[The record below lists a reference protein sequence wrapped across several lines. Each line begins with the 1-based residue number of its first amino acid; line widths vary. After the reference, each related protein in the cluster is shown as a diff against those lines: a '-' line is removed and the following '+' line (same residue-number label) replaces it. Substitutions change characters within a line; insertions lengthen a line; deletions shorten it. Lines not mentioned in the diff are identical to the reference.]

1 MKYTEF
7 KSSLENA
14 KPFSVYL
21 FEGKDAFFR
30 ERGLSLLKNKFVQEP
45 ELNYVVLDDDLSVE
59 KLISSLNGYPFMS
72 EKRLTA
78 IREFYPKQDFFKKG
92 FKEYLENPFE
102 QSILVILNEKP
113 CEALKKFS
121 SVCVVDCSKADKSI
135 LVRWIK
141 AECSKFGLSIEAE
154 TASELCDYC
163 LSDMTR
169 IELEVQKL
177 CAYSL
182 DKGVVEK
189 SDLVELVNRDTE
201 YKIYQMTDYIA
212 TKQFDLALSVI
223 KDMLGKGEPA
233 QVILVSIYNYFRRLL
248 HASISN
254 MDDLQLAKAFGI
266 ESYAVK
272 KIKKQAQAFKKRSLK
287 QAVDM
292 LTDVDYMAKSGR
304 AEIDSRMWLTIFK
317 IMTDK

>member
-7 KSSLENA
+7 KGGLENA

-21 FEGKDAFFR
+21 FEGRDAFFR
-30 ERGLSLLKNKFVQEP
+30 ERGLALLKNRFVQEP
-45 ELNYVVLDDDLSVE
+45 ELNYVVLDEDLTVE
-59 KLISSLNGYPFMS
+59 KLVSSLNGYPFMS

-78 IREFYPKQDFFKKG
+78 VREFYPKQEFFKKG
-92 FKEYLENPFE
+92 LKEYLENPSEFG
-102 QSILVILNEKP
+102 ILAILNEKP

-121 SVCVVDCSKADKSI
+121 SVCVVDCGKAEKSI
-135 LVRWIK
+135 LVRWVK
-141 AECSKFGLSIEAE
+141 AECSKSGVTIEAE
-154 TASELCDYC
+154 TANELCDYC
-163 LSDMTR
+163 LCDMTR

-177 CAYSL
+177 CAYAI
-182 DKGVVEK
+182 DKGVIEK
-189 SDLVELVNRDTE
+189 SDLKEIVNRDNE

-223 KDMLGKGEPA
+223 KDMLGKGEAA

-254 MDDLQLAKAFGI
+254 MDDAQLSKAFGV

-287 QAVDM
+287 LAVDA
-292 LTDVDYMAKSGR
+292 LIDADYKVKSGK
-304 AEIDSRMWLTIFK
+304 AEIDSRMWLTVFK

>member
-7 KSSLENA
+7 KSGLENG

-30 ERGLSLLKNKFVQEP
+30 ERGLALLKNRFVQEP
-45 ELNYVVLDDDLSVE
+45 ELNYVVLDEDLTVE
-59 KLISSLNGYPFMS
+59 KLVASLNGYPFMS

-78 IREFYPKQDFFKKG
+78 VREFYPKQDFFKKG
-92 FKEYLENPFE
+92 LKEYLENPSEFG
-102 QSILVILNEKP
+102 ILAILNEKP

-121 SVCVVDCSKADKSI
+121 SVCIVDCGKADKSI

-141 AECSKFGLSIEAE
+141 AECSKLGLTIDAE

-177 CAYSL
+177 CAYAL
-182 DKGVVEK
+182 DKGVIEK
-189 SDLVELVNRDTE
+189 SDLKEIVNRDNE

-223 KDMLGKGEPA
+223 KDMLGKGEA
-233 QVILVSIYNYFRRLL
+233 SQVILVSIYNYFRRLL

-254 MDDLQLAKAFGI
+254 MDDAQLSKAFGV

-287 QAVDM
+287 LAVDA
-292 LTDVDYMAKSGR
+292 LIDADYKVKSGK
-304 AEIDSRMWLTIFK
+304 AEIDSRMWLTVFK